1 MALAA
6 MVFSGLVGI
15 VLSHYRQSST
25 TCPDMAWVGETKLF
39 YFHASSLQEEGNII
53 ESVATQYENP
63 RRLYSLLDISLG
75 MLI

>member
-1 MALAA
+1 
-6 MVFSGLVGI
+6 VGI